1 MKNSKLTTP
10 IDEHVSGELLY
21 PIVRGLAEAQLE
33 QNRVKEQIEKQTVKE
48 MGDLIVV
55 ITSYFTGDPQES
67 DLFE

>member
-1 MKNSKLTTP
+1 MKNSKLTAP

-21 PIVRGLAEAQLE
+21 PIGCCLAEVQLE

-55 ITSYFTGDPQES
+55 ITSYFTGDPQVS